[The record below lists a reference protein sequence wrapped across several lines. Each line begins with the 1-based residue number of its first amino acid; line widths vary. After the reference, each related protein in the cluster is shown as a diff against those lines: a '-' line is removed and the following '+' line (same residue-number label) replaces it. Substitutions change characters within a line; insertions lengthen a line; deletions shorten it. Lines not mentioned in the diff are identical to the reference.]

1 MSKFAPFDSS
11 FCTHIF
17 ICMPIWLADIV
28 STWKNVNKET
38 SSELPLRPNFNIL
51 YHCLYLR
58 GCPQIHI
65 LFYSGL
71 HPPSFSP
78 VPHSRLTKYVWAT
91 SMKIC
96 LYPPFFAQQQ
106 IWRFCFFFFSET
118 SMPYFN
124 KPFSGFNKSIW
135 IGVQTCVH
143 CLGFRRTQFRF
154 LFPEVVIQ
162 NFLGKRFPEP
172 KNGICNYVINLSSL
186 KNNRKEIECW

>member
-38 SSELPLRPNFNIL
+38 SSKLPLRPNFNIL

-71 HPPSFSP
+71 WSLSSAPPPPVPPSP
-78 VPHSRLTKYVWAT
+78 IADSRNMFGLP
-91 SMKIC
+91 
-96 LYPPFFAQQQ
+96 L
-106 IWRFCFFFFSET
+106 WRFVFIRHFLPSNKFEDFAFFF
-118 SMPYFN
+118 P
-124 KPFSGFNKSIW
+124 KPLCHTLTN
-135 IGVQTCVH
+135 
-143 CLGFRRTQFRF
+143 RF
-154 LFPEVVIQ
+154 QASTNPFE
-162 NFLGKRFPEP
+162 
-172 KNGICNYVINLSSL
+172 
-186 KNNRKEIECW
+186 